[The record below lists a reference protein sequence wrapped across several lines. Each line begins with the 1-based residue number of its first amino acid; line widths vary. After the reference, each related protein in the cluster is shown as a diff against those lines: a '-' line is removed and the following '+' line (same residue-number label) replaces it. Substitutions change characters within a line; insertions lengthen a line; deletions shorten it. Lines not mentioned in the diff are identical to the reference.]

1 MFVLKKRKYHW
12 LDMWLMPF
20 HCAPVST
27 VAVTA
32 QKLITALANV
42 FQVVVVAEF
51 LDGAIEAVVN
61 RRFDRGTVIWFF
73 LMLLIVSWKRV
84 SFHIG
89 NIFTNHVTIHGN
101 EQISAEITGKRDRME
116 YYLLEDP
123 KIEEL
128 SNRLIGKLERNL
140 QWNLQWF
147 LNLFAINIPRIAG
160 VLLIMAGY
168 VWWLSLVVLALTVP
182 LFLFSL
188 KSGKKVYRAFEEAAV
203 YERRH
208 KYLFTVLT
216 GRETTEERSLFG
228 YTGQVNGQWH
238 EQYEKAVRQDLKSE
252 LLFMGNSLR
261 GIVINGL
268 LSMIVVLIMIPLTA
282 SGKLTAGIFIS
293 LATSMYDLID
303 IMGYNM
309 SRAVNQVAVAQEYMK
324 DFTAFAALPEREEPT
339 GAKQAKDPNAECK
352 QSREAGL
359 SVAERKS
366 PQEAGL
372 SAVER
377 KSPQEAGLTAAERK
391 SPQEA
396 GLSAAERK
404 SPQEAGLTAAEKKSP
419 QEAVLSAAEKKSP
432 QEAGLSAAERKQSRE
447 TGRAAREDGQ
457 DSKEGKEREKTSQG
471 EVPRLEALEFR
482 HVTFRY
488 PGADADILKDF
499 SMKLENGRHYAVVGE
514 NGAGKTTLIKL
525 LTGLYREYEGEILY
539 NGMEMR
545 TFSRE
550 EWFRIFS
557 CVFQDFARYYLSVE
571 ENICLGMGG
580 MDFEEHEDS
589 QRKEK
594 RIARMEGAA
603 KQMDI
608 HESISGLKHGYE
620 TRLGKL
626 DEDSVD
632 LSGGQWQRVAMAR
645 ALMNDAPLLLLDEP
659 TAALDPISESKLY
672 EEFGEISK
680 NRTTI
685 FISHRLGSIKLS
697 DHIFLLKD
705 GCVKE
710 QGSHEELMALH
721 GIYANMY
728 ETQQS
733 WYNEEKDGDAG
744 IKTEETTEGSG
755 GAEMKTEETT
765 GGSGG
770 TGSKTGDASEKGGG
784 AEAKGVS

>member
-1 MFVLKKRKYHW
+1 M
-12 LDMWLMPF
+12 
-20 HCAPVST
+20 
-27 VAVTA
+27 
-32 QKLITALANV
+32 
-42 FQVVVVAEF
+42 VAEF

-116 YYLLEDP
+116 YYFLEDP

-128 SNRLIGKLERNL
+128 SNRLTGKLERNL

-372 SAVER
+372 
-377 KSPQEAGLTAAERK
+377 T
-391 SPQEA
+391 
-396 GLSAAERK
+396 
-404 SPQEAGLTAAEKKSP
+404 
-419 QEAVLSAAEKKSP
+419 AAEKKSP

>member
-12 LDMWLMPF
+12 LDMWFMPF
-20 HCAPVST
+20 QCAPVST

-61 RRFDRGTVIWFF
+61 RRFDKGTVIWFF
-73 LMLLIVSWKRV
+73 LMILIVSWKRV

-123 KIEEL
+123 KMEEL
-128 SNRLIGKLERNL
+128 SNRLTGKLERNL

-228 YTGQVNGQWH
+228 FTGQVNGQWH

-303 IMGYNM
+303 IMGYNT
-309 SRAVNQVAVAQEYMK
+309 SRAVNQMAVAQEYMK
-324 DFTAFAALPEREEPT
+324 DFTAFAALPERDGLT
-339 GAKQAKDPNAECK
+339 GGEQARELNAESR

-359 SVAERKS
+359 AAAERKAS
-366 PQEAGL
+366 
-372 SAVER
+372 R
-377 KSPQEAGLTAAERK
+377 EAGLTAAERK
-391 SPQEA
+391 QI
-396 GLSAAERK
+396 
-404 SPQEAGLTAAEKKSP
+404 
-419 QEAVLSAAEKKSP
+419 
-432 QEAGLSAAERKQSRE
+432 RE

-457 DSKEGKEREKTSQG
+457 DSKEGKEREKTAQG
-471 EVPRLEALEFR
+471 DVPRLEVLEFC

-659 TAALDPISESKLY
+659 TAALDPISESRLY

-733 WYNEEKDGDAG
+733 WYNEEKDGDAEM
-744 IKTEETTEGSG
+744 KTEETTGGSG

-770 TGSKTGDASEKGGG
+770 TGSKTGDTSEKGGG

>member
-1 MFVLKKRKYHW
+1 MFVLRKRRYNW
-12 LDMWLMPF
+12 LDMWFMPF
-20 HCAPVST
+20 RCAPVST

-51 LDGAIEAVVN
+51 LDNAIESVVN
-61 RRFDRGTVIWFF
+61 KSFDSETIVWFV

-89 NIFTNHVTIHGN
+89 NLFTNYAVIHGN
-101 EQISAEITGKRDRME
+101 EQISAELTRKRDRME

-123 KIEEL
+123 EIEEL
-128 SNRLIGKLERNL
+128 SNRLTGKLEMNL

-147 LNLFAINIPRIAG
+147 LNLFAINIPRIVG
-160 VLLIMAGY
+160 VLMIMSGY

-182 LFLFSL
+182 LFIFSL
-188 KSGKKVYRAFEEAAV
+188 KSGKKVYQAYEEAAV

-208 KYLFTVLT
+208 KYLFSILT

-228 YTGQVNGQWH
+228 YTGQVNEQWH
-238 EQYEKAVRQDLKSE
+238 EQYKGAVKQDIRSE
-252 LLFMGNSLR
+252 ALFMGNSLR
-261 GIVINGL
+261 GTSINGL
-268 LSMIVVLIMIPLTA
+268 LSAVVVLIMIPLTA

-293 LATSMYDLID
+293 LVTSMYDLID
-303 IMGYNM
+303 IMGNNTA
-309 SRAVNQVAVAQEYMK
+309 RAVNRVAMAQEYMK
-324 DFTAFAALPEREEPT
+324 DFTTFAALPERDDVTEEEGIQETDLT
-339 GAKQAKDPNAECK
+339 GKGRQ
-352 QSREAGL
+352 QTREAELTG
-359 SVAERKS
+359 KN
-366 PQEAGL
+366 QEQ
-372 SAVER
+372 
-377 KSPQEAGLTAAERK
+377 KKAAEL
-391 SPQEA
+391 A
-396 GLSAAERK
+396 GK
-404 SPQEAGLTAAEKKSP
+404 G
-419 QEAVLSAAEKKSP
+419 
-432 QEAGLSAAERKQSRE
+432 RKQTRE
-447 TGRAAREDGQ
+447 AELTGKNQEQEKSAELTGKGRKHMREAELTTENRIQRSEGIPKL
-457 DSKEGKEREKTSQG
+457 KE
-471 EVPRLEALEFR
+471 LEFR

-488 PGADADILKDF
+488 PGSDVDILKDF

-545 TFSRE
+545 TFPRE

-571 ENICLGMGG
+571 ENICLGIGD
-580 MDFEEHEDS
+580 MDFEETES
-589 QRKEK
+589 PKRKQE
-594 RIARMEGAA
+594 RISRMESAA
-603 KQMDI
+603 KQLDI
-608 HESISGLKHGYE
+608 HTYISDLKYGYK

-659 TAALDPISESKLY
+659 TAALDPISESRLY
-672 EEFGEISK
+672 EEFGEISR

-705 GCVKE
+705 GCVRE
-710 QGSHEELMALH
+710 QGSHEELMKLQ
-721 GIYANMY
+721 GIYADMY

-733 WYNEEKDGDAG
+733 WYSEED
-744 IKTEETTEGSG
+744 TTERSG
-755 GAEMKTEETT
+755 LPQAAIYTH
-765 GGSGG
+765 
-770 TGSKTGDASEKGGG
+770 D
-784 AEAKGVS
+784 

>member
-12 LDMWLMPF
+12 LDMWFMPF
-20 HCAPVST
+20 QCAPVST

-61 RRFDRGTVIWFF
+61 RRFDKGTVIWFF
-73 LMLLIVSWKRV
+73 LMILIVSWKRV

-303 IMGYNM
+303 IMGYNT
-309 SRAVNQVAVAQEYMK
+309 SRAVNQMAVAQEYMK
-324 DFTAFAALPEREEPT
+324 DFTAFAALPERDGST
-339 GAKQAKDPNAECK
+339 GGEQARELNAESR

-359 SVAERKS
+359 AAAERKS
-366 PQEAGL
+366 SREVGLTAVERKSSREAGL

-377 KSPQEAGLTAAERK
+377 KSSREAGLTAVERKSSREAGLSAAERKSSQEAGLTAAERK
-391 SPQEA
+391 QI
-396 GLSAAERK
+396 
-404 SPQEAGLTAAEKKSP
+404 
-419 QEAVLSAAEKKSP
+419 
-432 QEAGLSAAERKQSRE
+432 RE

-457 DSKEGKEREKTSQG
+457 DSKEGKEREKTAQG
-471 EVPRLEALEFR
+471 EVPRLEVLEFC

-659 TAALDPISESKLY
+659 TAALDPISESRLY

-733 WYNEEKDGDAG
+733 WYNEEKDGDAEM
-744 IKTEETTEGSG
+744 KTEETTGGSG

-770 TGSKTGDASEKGGG
+770 TGSKTGDTSEKGGG

>member
-12 LDMWLMPF
+12 LDMWFMPF
-20 HCAPVST
+20 QCAPVST

-61 RRFDRGTVIWFF
+61 RRFDKGTVIWFF
-73 LMLLIVSWKRV
+73 LMILIVSWKRV

-123 KIEEL
+123 KMEEL
-128 SNRLIGKLERNL
+128 SNRLTGKLERNL

-228 YTGQVNGQWH
+228 FTGQVNGQWH

-303 IMGYNM
+303 IMGYNT
-309 SRAVNQVAVAQEYMK
+309 SRAVNQMAVAQEYMK
-324 DFTAFAALPEREEPT
+324 DFTAFAALPERDGST
-339 GAKQAKDPNAECK
+339 GGEQARELNAESRK
-352 QSREAGL
+352 SRESGL
-359 SVAERKS
+359 A
-366 PQEAGL
+366 
-372 SAVER
+372 
-377 KSPQEAGLTAAERK
+377 AAERK
-391 SPQEA
+391 S
-396 GLSAAERK
+396 SR
-404 SPQEAGLTAAEKKSP
+404 
-419 QEAVLSAAEKKSP
+419 
-432 QEAGLSAAERKQSRE
+432 EAGLSAAERKQFRE
-447 TGRAAREDGQ
+447 TGRAVREDGQ
-457 DSKEGKEREKTSQG
+457 DSKEGKEREKTAQG
-471 EVPRLEALEFR
+471 EVPRLEVLEFC

-659 TAALDPISESKLY
+659 TAALDPISESRLY

-733 WYNEEKDGDAG
+733 WYNEEKDGDA
-744 IKTEETTEGSG
+744 
-755 GAEMKTEETT
+755 EMKTEETT

>member
-1 MFVLKKRKYHW
+1 
-12 LDMWLMPF
+12 MWFMPF
-20 HCAPVST
+20 QCAPVST

-61 RRFDRGTVIWFF
+61 RRFDKGTVIWFF
-73 LMLLIVSWKRV
+73 LMILIVSWKRV

-128 SNRLIGKLERNL
+128 SNRLTGKLERNL

-303 IMGYNM
+303 IMGYNT
-309 SRAVNQVAVAQEYMK
+309 SRAVNQMAVAQEYMK
-324 DFTAFAALPEREEPT
+324 DFTAFAALPERDGST
-339 GAKQAKDPNAECK
+339 GGEQARELNAESR

-359 SVAERKS
+359 AAAERKS
-366 PQEAGL
+366 
-372 SAVER
+372 SR
-377 KSPQEAGLTAAERK
+377 EAGLTAAERK
-391 SPQEA
+391 QI
-396 GLSAAERK
+396 
-404 SPQEAGLTAAEKKSP
+404 
-419 QEAVLSAAEKKSP
+419 
-432 QEAGLSAAERKQSRE
+432 RE

-457 DSKEGKEREKTSQG
+457 DSKEGKEREKTAQG
-471 EVPRLEALEFR
+471 EVPRLEVLEFC

-514 NGAGKTTLIKL
+514 NGAGKTTLVKL

-659 TAALDPISESKLY
+659 TAALDPISESRLY

-733 WYNEEKDGDAG
+733 WYNEEKDGDAEM
-744 IKTEETTEGSG
+744 KTEETTGGSG

-770 TGSKTGDASEKGGG
+770 TGSKTEDASEKGGG

>member
-128 SNRLIGKLERNL
+128 SNRLTGKLERNL

-303 IMGYNM
+303 IMGYNT

-359 SVAERKS
+359 S
-366 PQEAGL
+366 
-372 SAVER
+372 
-377 KSPQEAGLTAAERK
+377 AAER
-391 SPQEA
+391 
-396 GLSAAERK
+396 
-404 SPQEAGLTAAEKKSP
+404 KSP

-432 QEAGLSAAERKQSRE
+432 QEAGLSVVERKQSRE

-457 DSKEGKEREKTSQG
+457 DSKEGKERERTARG
-471 EVPRLEALEFR
+471 EVPRLEALEFC

-608 HESISGLKHGYE
+608 HESISGLKNGYE

-659 TAALDPISESKLY
+659 TAALDPISESRLY

-733 WYNEEKDGDAG
+733 WYNEEKSEK
-744 IKTEETTEGSG
+744 ITEGI
-755 GAEMKTEETT
+755 
-765 GGSGG
+765 
-770 TGSKTGDASEKGGG
+770 GG